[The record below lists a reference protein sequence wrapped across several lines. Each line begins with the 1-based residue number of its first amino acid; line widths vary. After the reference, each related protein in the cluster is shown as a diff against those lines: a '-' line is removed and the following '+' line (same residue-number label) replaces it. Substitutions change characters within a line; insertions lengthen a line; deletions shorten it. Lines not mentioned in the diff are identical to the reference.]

1 MHEVKIYNYILLLL
15 PVFQNSILR
24 NNLCQ
29 QLLVYFDLSEDEG
42 IELIILAYLMLD
54 CQDIFFKLISLIA
67 NKSTYT

>member
-29 QLLVYFDLSEDEG
+29 QLLVYFDLSEGEG